1 VHDIRMS
8 PDAMLKR
15 ILSELT
21 PREREALDRF
31 YCLQQTV
38 ETISTELHI
47 DAENLRKLKS
57 SVKLA
62 YFATRKAN

>member
-1 VHDIRMS
+1 MTARMRS
-8 PDAMLKR
+8 DPTLKR
-15 ILSELT
+15 ILSELAT
-21 PREREALDRF
+21 QEREALERF

-57 SVKLA
+57 RVKLA